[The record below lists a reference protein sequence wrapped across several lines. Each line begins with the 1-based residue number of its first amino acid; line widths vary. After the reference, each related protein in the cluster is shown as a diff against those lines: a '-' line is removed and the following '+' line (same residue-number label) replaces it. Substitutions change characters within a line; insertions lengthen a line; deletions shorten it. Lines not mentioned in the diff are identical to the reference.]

1 MRLQQIPLTCLA
13 LLLAV
18 SLSTE
23 LHAQT
28 TISGELVGLITDPSD
43 AVVPDAD
50 VEIRDLAKGTIQT
63 TKSDQE
69 GVYRFFFVAPGRY
82 TLTVTHGGFRDE
94 TRTVDVLLGPP
105 VSANVRLAI
114 ARVSTKLTVSDEA
127 PLIRAENGD
136 VSTTVTQKQIS
147 EIPNPGND
155 LTYIAQTT
163 PGVVMNTETSFA
175 VFSSLGMP
183 GTSNLFTVDG
193 MNQNETASNT
203 GLTGAS
209 NLMLGQNQIQEA
221 TVVSI
226 GYSGQFGGAA
236 GANVNYITKSGGNDF
251 HGNGQYFW
259 NGRVFNA
266 NDWLLN
272 ALGQPRP
279 FEIANQWAGSLG
291 GPIKKDKLFFFFN
304 TEGLRL
310 LIPDS
315 FDVTIPSSQ
324 FEAATIANIDSDPR
338 FGSTSATDAFYKNIF

>member
-1 MRLQQIPLTCLA
+1 MRLQQILVA

-18 SLSTE
+18 SFSSE
-23 LHAQT
+23 LAAQT
-28 TISGELVGLITDPSD
+28 TVSGGLAGIVTDPSK

-50 VEIRDLAKGTIQT
+50 VVVRGSAKGTTQT
-63 TKSDQE
+63 TKTDRQ
-69 GVYRFFFVAPGRY
+69 GVYQFFFLSPGRY
-82 TLTVTHGGFRDE
+82 MLTVTHVGFRDE
-94 TRTVDVLLGPP
+94 TRVVNVLLGPP
-105 VSANVRLAI
+105 VSANVSLAI
-114 ARVSTKLTVSDEA
+114 ARVSTNVTVSDEA

-136 VSTTVTQKQIS
+136 VSATVGQKQIS

-251 HGNGQYFW
+251 HGNAQYYW
-259 NGRVFNA
+259 NGRALNA
-266 NDWLLN
+266 NNWVNNVLS
-272 ALGQPRP
+272 APRP
-279 FEIANQWAGSLG
+279 FDIANQWAGSLG
-291 GPIKKDKLFFFFN
+291 GPIKKGKLFFFFDS
-304 TEGLRL
+304 EGLRL
-310 LIPDS
+310 LIPQES
-315 FDVTIPSSQ
+315 LVTVPSLQ
-324 FEAATIANIDSDPR
+324 LETATIANIDSK
-338 FGSTSATDAFYKNIF
+338 FGSNSASASLYRKMFS